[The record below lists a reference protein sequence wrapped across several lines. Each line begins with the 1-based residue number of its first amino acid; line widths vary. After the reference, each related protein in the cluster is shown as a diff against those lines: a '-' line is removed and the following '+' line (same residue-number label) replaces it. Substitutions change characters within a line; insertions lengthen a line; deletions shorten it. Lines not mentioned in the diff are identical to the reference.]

1 MLKAIAGQVLELH
14 QGDITL
20 EVADAIVNAANS
32 HLAGGG
38 GVDGAI
44 HRRGGPTI
52 MAETDLKYPDGC
64 PTGSAVISGGRKAQ
78 SPLRGACRGTGLAG
92 RAAGRGRIAGRGLSP
107 FAGIG
112 HQARLPF
119 DRDARPEHRRVLAIP
134 WTWRPA

>member
-52 MAETDLKYPDGC
+52 MAETDLKYPDG
-64 PTGSAVISGGRKAQ
+64 S
-78 SPLRGACRGTGLAG
+78 
-92 RAAGRGRIAGRGLSP
+92 
-107 FAGIG
+107 
-112 HQARLPF
+112 LP
-119 DRDARPEHRRVLAIP
+119 ARP
-134 WTWRPA
+134 